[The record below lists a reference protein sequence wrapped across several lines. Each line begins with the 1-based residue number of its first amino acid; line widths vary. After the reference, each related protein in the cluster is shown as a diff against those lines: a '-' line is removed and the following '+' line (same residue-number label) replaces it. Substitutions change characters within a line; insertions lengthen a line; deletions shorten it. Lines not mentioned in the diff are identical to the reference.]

1 MKYADGSEAHMGDRV
16 RIRNGDTGLIVFSVD
31 TAEFGPDYPRESW
44 SDIKSGVMVL
54 TDKGALV
61 RFQDPLDPALLVKVD

>member
-1 MKYADGSEAHMGDRV
+1 MKYADGSVARLGDRV

-31 TAEFGPDYPRESW
+31 TNEFGPEYPREDW
-44 SDIKSGVMVL
+44 LDVQSGVMVL

-61 RFQDPLDPALLVKVD
+61 RLAENTDPSLVAKID